1 MTSRARK
8 LREYGLHRR
17 GKEECEGSRFVV
29 EVPWGFEF
37 SVRGTV
43 HEVYGFDDDLRVVVL
58 VTPELSGQVVDEPT
72 TVVWPISRV
81 KRITPVS

>member
-1 MTSRARK
+1 MR
-8 LREYGLHRR
+8 
-17 GKEECEGSRFVV
+17 
-29 EVPWGFEF
+29 
-37 SVRGTV
+37 
-43 HEVYGFDDDLRVVVL
+43 VYGFDDDLRVVVL

>member
-1 MTSRARK
+1 MVK
-8 LREYGLHRR
+8 KNVKVPDLLFG
-17 GKEECEGSRFVV
+17 EEV

-81 KRITPVS
+81 QRITPVS